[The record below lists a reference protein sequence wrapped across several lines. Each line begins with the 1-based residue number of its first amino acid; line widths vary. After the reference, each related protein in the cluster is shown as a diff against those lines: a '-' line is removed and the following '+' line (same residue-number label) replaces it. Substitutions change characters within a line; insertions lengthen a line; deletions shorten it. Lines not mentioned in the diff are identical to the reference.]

1 MITFENVSLQYD
13 ARHTALRDIN
23 IQIGK
28 GEFVFVVL
36 NQAVQ
41 GNLLLF
47 ELLLTNL
54 FRNKVQCLLMD

>member
-28 GEFVFVVL
+28 GEFVFVV
-36 NQAVQ
+36 
-41 GNLLLF
+41 GNSERGYILVILLIFLQRHL
-47 ELLLTNL
+47 EKNI
-54 FRNKVQCLLMD
+54 ME

>member
-28 GEFVFVVL
+28 GEFVFVVGPSG
-36 NQAVQ
+36 AGKSTFV
-41 GNLLLF
+41 

>member
-13 ARHTALRDIN
+13 VRHTALRDIN

-28 GEFVFVVL
+28 GEFVL
-36 NQAVQ
+36 LLGQAVQ

-54 FRNKVQCLLMD
+54 FRNKVRCLLMD